1 MRKKQQVKTASCKA
15 TRKSK
20 PRFIVTREYNGGQS
34 MREAFEQAIEVQ
46 ACGKFESWLEKK
58 RENGKNAC

>member
-1 MRKKQQVKTASCKA
+1 MRKMQQVKPATPKA

-34 MREAFEQAIEVQ
+34 MRAAFEQAIETQ
-46 ACGKFESWLEKK
+46 ACGQFESWLEK
-58 RENGKNAC
+58 RESEKNAC